1 MFPEPDGDLGARGAR
16 QLAQNIAHVGLHVL
30 ADLQCLGD
38 LPVAL
43 AGGDLLCDLL
53 LPRREVL
60 PTLPQV

>member
-1 MFPEPDGDLGARGAR
+1 
-16 QLAQNIAHVGLHVL
+16 VGLHVL